1 MGQETLVRLARS
13 FFTEKERKIAEAG
26 ELSASLFL
34 YDSGVAAVRISNARG
49 EATVLPFQGQ
59 QVWDARFDGR
69 VLTMKSMFTQPHP
82 TREYLATYGGFI
94 IHCGATVMG
103 VPTKEDSHPTHGE
116 LPNAPYDSAYIA
128 MGSDERGPYVAVG
141 GEYRHT
147 IAFNFDYFAR
157 PRVMLH
163 AGESLLAV
171 SLEIAN
177 CKKTPMDLMYLAHV
191 NFRPLDNGRLVYS
204 APCTPKTVRVR
215 TALPSHIRPPQGH
228 REFLSRLAAD
238 PALHNLLAPGLAFD
252 PEVVLYVGYR
262 ADAEGWAHSMMV
274 HPDGHASYIRHR
286 PEQLDHGV
294 RWISRTADQDC
305 LGIVLPAT
313 AEPEGYTAEK
323 AKGNV
328 RSLAG
333 GATVRFDMEA
343 GLLTPPQ
350 ARDME
355 ALIGRILAGK

>member
-13 FFTEKERKIAEAG
+13 FFTEKERKIVEAG

-34 YDSGVAAVRISNARG
+34 YDSGVAAVRISNARR

-94 IHCGATVMG
+94 IHCGQEDAHG
-103 VPTKEDSHPTHGE
+103 PHVPRARE
-116 LPNAPYDSAYIA
+116 LPAP
-128 MGSDERGPYVAVG
+128 GQRP
-141 GEYRHT
+141 
-147 IAFNFDYFAR
+147 
-157 PRVMLH
+157 PRVQR
-163 AGESLLAV
+163 
-171 SLEIAN
+171 
-177 CKKTPMDLMYLAHV
+177 
-191 NFRPLDNGRLVYS
+191 RPAPRRRCACAPPSRRTSGRRKG
-204 APCTPKTVRVR
+204 T
-215 TALPSHIRPPQGH
+215 G
-228 REFLSRLAAD
+228 EFLSRLAAD

-252 PEVVLYVGYR
+252 PEVVLYIGYR

-333 GATVRFDMEA
+333 GATARFDMEA